1 MKNLAKAI
9 AAALIA
15 LSVTLCACSKAQQVS
30 FDVSKGADKFEVPRR
45 ITVVNTRTD
54 TVIWQ
59 MTGFFST
66 QHSNGDLDVIACV
79 GPEKYIKSYF
89 DLNEW
94 TTYVV
99 EDLGYEDVPEYYY
112 KFVFLPDPKD
122 AQGQWSPKEAA

>member
-1 MKNLAKAI
+1 MRILAKAVV
-9 AAALIA
+9 AALIA
-15 LSVTLCACSKAQQVS
+15 LSVTSCACSKAEEVS
-30 FDVSKGADKFEVPRR
+30 LNVSKNADKFEVPRR

-54 TVIWQ
+54 TIIWQ

-66 QHSNGDLDVIACV
+66 QQSYGDLDVIACV

-112 KFVFLPDPKD
+112 KFVFLPDPKE
-122 AQGQWSPKEAA
+122 AQGQWTFKETV